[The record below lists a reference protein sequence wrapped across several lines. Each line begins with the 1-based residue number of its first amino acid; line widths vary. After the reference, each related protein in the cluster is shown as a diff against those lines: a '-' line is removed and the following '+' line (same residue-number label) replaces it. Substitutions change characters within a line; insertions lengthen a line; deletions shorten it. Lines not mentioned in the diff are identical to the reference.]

1 MSAATEPLWAVG
13 PIEVPQADMLS
24 LNDRAD
30 RRAQSSRV
38 RALRAQARVMARAA
52 RCPSLER
59 ARIVAWLRF
68 PDARRRDLHNYMP
81 TLKALV
87 DGLVDAGL
95 LPDDSTAHL
104 QGPDTRGD
112 SRRTVKR
119 LGVPMCS
126 ITLTVLPFEE
136 DAPCQ

>member
-1 MSAATEPLWAVG
+1 
-13 PIEVPQADMLS
+13 
-24 LNDRAD
+24 
-30 RRAQSSRV
+30 
-38 RALRAQARVMARAA
+38 
-52 RCPSLER
+52 
-59 ARIVAWLRF
+59 
-68 PDARRRDLHNYMP
+68 MP
-81 TLKALV
+81 ALKALV

-112 SRRTVKR
+112 SRRTAKR